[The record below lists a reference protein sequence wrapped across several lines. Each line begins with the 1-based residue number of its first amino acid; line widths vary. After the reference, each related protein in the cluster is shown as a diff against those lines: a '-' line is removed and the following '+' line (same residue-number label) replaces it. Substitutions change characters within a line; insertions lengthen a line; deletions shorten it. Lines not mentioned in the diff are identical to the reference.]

1 MMKKIFFMFLLLGF
15 FKGNIHAQAKQQR
28 MLLQQIAALQV
39 YIGYAQK
46 GYSAVKKGL
55 NTIGDLKRGEFN
67 LHTDYLNSLKAVNP
81 KIKKYTRVTEIIALQ
96 IKIMKSYKSLYQQ
109 IRQDDLFHGD
119 EVDYIKKVFERVLE
133 NSESNL
139 DELLTIVTDGKLEM
153 KDDQRIT
160 RIDMIYQNILD
171 NYAFSESFSNQT
183 KILAVSKST
192 ELKEAKNSRV
202 LNRLNTD
209 LP

>member
-1 MMKKIFFMFLLLGF
+1 MKKIFLLVLCTALTT
-15 FKGNIHAQAKQQR
+15 GNLHAQAKQQR

-46 GYSAVKKGL
+46 GYSVVKKGL
-55 NTIGDLKRGEFN
+55 NTVGDLKRGEFN

-81 KIKKYTRVTEIIALQ
+81 KIKKYARVTEIIVLQ
-96 IKIMKSYKSLYQQ
+96 TKIMKSHKSLHQQ

-119 EVDYIKKVFERVLE
+119 EVDYIKRVFERLIK
-133 NSESNL
+133 NCDTNL
-139 DELLTIVTDGKLEM
+139 DELLTILTDGKLEM
-153 KDDQRIT
+153 KDDERVK
-160 RIDMIYQNILD
+160 RIDIIYQNMLD
-171 NYAFSESFSNQT
+171 NYAFSESFSNQA
-183 KILAVSKST
+183 KVMAVSKAA

-202 LNRLNTD
+202 LNGINTD